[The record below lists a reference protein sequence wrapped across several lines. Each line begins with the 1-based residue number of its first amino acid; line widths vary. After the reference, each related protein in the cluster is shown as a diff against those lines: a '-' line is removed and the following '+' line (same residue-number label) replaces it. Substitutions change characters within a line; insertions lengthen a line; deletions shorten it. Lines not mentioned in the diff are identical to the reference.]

1 MSVCYRHPSNE
12 AYVRCQRCERFICP
26 QCQVEAPVGFLCP
39 EDAGQTVA
47 AVAAGVRNSAA
58 YTARRTGRRIK
69 GAAAPITWALI
80 AINAAIWGIQLL
92 VPDFTY
98 YLVFSPVVAQLEPWR
113 MITAGFAHDPQNPL
127 HILLNMYSLYI
138 LGSALEPMLGR
149 VRFTALYLISLF
161 AGSIGFLAL
170 ATMNNY
176 ELGASGAIFGL
187 MGAYFVI
194 LRALG
199 GQLGQ
204 VASIIAI
211 NLVFGFLMP
220 GVAWEAHVGGL
231 IGGVIIA
238 LIYAQTRAVAKR
250 GLQIGLVSGFFTILV
265 VATYLVAD
273 LRITSYLGL

>member
-1 MSVCYRHPSNE
+1 MSVCYRHPNNE

-47 AVAAGVRNSAA
+47 AVAAGVANSAT
-58 YTARRTGRRIK
+58 YTARRTGRRIAR
-69 GAAAPITWALI
+69 AAAPVTWALI
-80 AINAAIWGIQLL
+80 VLNAAIWGIQLL
-92 VPDFTY
+92 MPDFTY
-98 YLVFSPVVAQLEPWR
+98 SLVFSPVIAQLEPWR

-138 LGSALEPMLGR
+138 LGSALEPMLGKM
-149 VRFTALYLISLF
+149 RFAALYVISLF
-161 AGSIGFLAL
+161 AGSVGFLWL
-170 ATMNNY
+170 ATMNNF

-187 MGAYFVI
+187 MGAYFVV

-204 VASIIAI
+204 VGSIIAI

-220 GVAWEAHVGGL
+220 GVAWEVHVGGL
-231 IGGVIIA
+231 IGGVVIA

-250 GLQIGLVSGFFTILV
+250 SLQISLVLGFVAILV
-265 VATYLVAD
+265 AATYVVAD
-273 LRITSYLGL
+273 LRITSYLGI

>member
-1 MSVCYRHPSNE
+1 MSVCYRHSSNE

-39 EDAGQTVA
+39 EDAGRTVA
-47 AVAAGVRNSAA
+47 AAAAGVANSATV
-58 YTARRTGRRIK
+58 TARRAGRRI
-69 GAAAPITWALI
+69 ARSSAPVTWALI
-80 AINAAIWGIQLL
+80 AINAVLWGIQLL

-98 YLVFSPVVAQLEPWR
+98 YLVFSPVVAKLEPWR
-113 MITAGFAHDPQNPL
+113 IITAGFAHDPSNPL
-127 HILLNMYSLYI
+127 HILLNMYSLFI

-149 VRFTALYLISLF
+149 IRFIVLYFVSLA
-161 AGSIGFLAL
+161 AGSFGFLAL
-170 ATMNNY
+170 ASMNNV

-187 MGAYFVI
+187 MGAYFVV

-204 VASIIAI
+204 VGSIIAI

-220 GVAWEAHVGGL
+220 GVAWEVHIGGL
-231 IGGVIIA
+231 IGGVLVA
-238 LIYAQTRAVAKR
+238 FIYSQTRAIAKR
-250 GLQIGLVSGFFTILV
+250 SLQIGLVVVLV
-265 VATYLVAD
+265 LVLAVATYIVAD